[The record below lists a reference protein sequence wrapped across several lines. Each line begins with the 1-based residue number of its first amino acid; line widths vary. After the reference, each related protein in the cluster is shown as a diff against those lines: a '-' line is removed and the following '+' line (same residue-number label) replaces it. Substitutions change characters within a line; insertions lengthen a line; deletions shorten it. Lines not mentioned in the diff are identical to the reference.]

1 MRFDLDIVS
10 ESALLYK
17 CFLFCTHLN
26 LQLRTCPCTYI
37 VLQALGLGGVTDER
51 RMFEISE

>member
-1 MRFDLDIVS
+1 MRFGLDIVS

-26 LQLRTCPCTYI
+26 LQLRTCTCTYI